1 MTDGYIYC
9 FSNPS
14 MPGILKIGMTERSP
28 EIRLK
33 EANKADTWKP
43 PTPYKIELTKKVI
56 NPKQKET
63 TLHSLLSKYANRTN
77 DKREF
82 FQISIQEIKIFFDLI
97 DGDLLINDKE
107 EIEIKEELKEEVKS
121 KTETRQKLKNKAKE
135 LQERAEKVA
144 KKRTERRNRT
154 KKELE
159 QEELK
164 EKELKQEELKE
175 KELKQEELK
184 QEELKKEVKEKI
196 KQQIEVKEIEKVKQ
210 QIEVK
215 EIEKVKQQIEVKK
228 IEKVKQ
234 QIEVKEI
241 EKVKQ
246 QIEVKKIEKVKQQ
259 IEVKNNRIKNFNNSY
274 GIIYLILLIIN
285 LFIVVIYNLKTL
297 PANS

>member
-1 MTDGYIYC
+1 
-9 FSNPS
+9 
-14 MPGILKIGMTERSP
+14 L
-28 EIRLK
+28 
-33 EANKADTWKP
+33 A
-43 PTPYKIELTKKVI
+43 KKVI

-121 KTETRQKLKNKAKE
+121 KTETKQKLKDKAKE

-164 EKELKQEELKE
+164 QK
-175 KELKQEELK
+175 ELK
-184 QEELKKEVKEKI
+184 QEELKKEVKEK
-196 KQQIEVKEIEKVKQ
+196 EKVKQ

-215 EIEKVKQQIEVKK
+215 E
-228 IEKVKQ
+228 
-234 QIEVKEI
+234 
-241 EKVKQ
+241 
-246 QIEVKKIEKVKQQ
+246 IEKVKQQ

-274 GIIYLILLIIN
+274 GMIYLILLIIN
-285 LFIVVIYNLKTL
+285 LFLVVIYNLKTL
-297 PANS
+297 PSNS